1 MIMTGKKRSDFQGRA
16 KESDLR
22 PRRDELPPEDSEK
35 EDLFAE
41 IAGDEAIEKDSSELD
56 EARKEATE
64 HYDKYLRLAADFD
77 NFKRRTQRD
86 RADLLNYGNESI
98 IKDILPIVDNLER
111 ALEHASDR
119 DSSESA
125 GGLVEGVNM
134 ILEQMKSALTKH
146 GVEPI
151 EAVGNDFDPN
161 YHEAMLRVDRT
172 DEYRDNQV
180 VSEFEKGYVLNGRL
194 LRPSKVSVAKQG

>member
-1 MIMTGKKRSDFQGRA
+1 MTGKKKNEIHDRT

-22 PRRDELPPEDSEK
+22 THQDGMPPGDSEK
-35 EDLFAE
+35 EDLSAE
-41 IAGDEAIEKDSSELD
+41 TAGDDVVEKESSELD
-56 EARKEATE
+56 EARREAAE
-64 HYDKYLRLAADFD
+64 HYDKYLRLAADFE

-86 RADLLNYGNESI
+86 RADLLNYGNESL

-111 ALEHASDR
+111 ALEHVSGGDGAE
-119 DSSESA
+119 SE
-125 GGLVEGVNM
+125 GGFLEGVKM
-134 ILEQMKSALTKH
+134 ILEQMKTILAKH

-151 EAVGNDFDPN
+151 EAVGSDFDPN
-161 YHEAMLRVDRT
+161 YHEAMLRIDGS

-180 VSEFEKGYVLNGRL
+180 VDEFEKGYVLNGRL